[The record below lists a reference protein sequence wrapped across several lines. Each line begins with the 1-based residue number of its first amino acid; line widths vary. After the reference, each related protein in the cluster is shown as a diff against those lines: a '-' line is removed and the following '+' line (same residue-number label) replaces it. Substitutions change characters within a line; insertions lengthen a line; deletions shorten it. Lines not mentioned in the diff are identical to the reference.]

1 MRPHCGTYRTDM
13 EHWPS
18 VACELPPGV
27 SSVHSYECVSVC
39 VLPPIWSGA
48 TMSHL
53 CMSAFFVPVDVTH
66 HNVCSSHETNMDLD
80 SKMQQ

>member
-1 MRPHCGTYRTDM
+1 M

-27 SSVHSYECVSVC
+27 SSAHPYECVSVC

-53 CMSAFFVPVDVTH
+53 CMSASFVPVDVTH
-66 HNVCSSHETNMDLD
+66 PNIRSSHETNMYLD